1 MVLTVSR
8 GVLVVVVVVVVEVV
22 VVLVVVVV
30 VVVVVL
36 VVVVEVVVLVVVVE
50 VVVLVVVVI
59 VVEVVGS
66 VVVVEA
72 LVVVVDSTGGSLVV
86 VVVKRKLFCSHST
99 KSQIFGTCLNSSL
112 IRIGSTLIF
121 IGKVRFAKSGCVRVF
136 NSCGK
141 KDGTF
146 FRGLPCC
153 ELTEKHS

>member
-1 MVLTVSR
+1 M
-8 GVLVVVVVVVVEVV
+8 VVVVVVVGSTVGVEVV
-22 VVLVVVVV
+22 VV
-30 VVVVVL
+30 
-36 VVVVEVVVLVVVVE
+36 
-50 VVVLVVVVI
+50 
-59 VVEVVGS
+59 
-66 VVVVEA
+66 
-72 LVVVVDSTGGSLVV
+72 VDDGAGGNLVV

-99 KSQIFGTCLNSSL
+99 KSQILGTCLNSSL

-146 FRGLPCC
+146 FSGLPCW